1 AADQELVELVRAVSV
16 HAAAGMARGQVAL
29 VQRKPLGAAFGGQH
43 AGVDRRVAPQAAAL
57 AAVGMEILYRD
68 AHRHA
73 GAAAHAVR
81 AIDDVAGAAEPPLQR
96 LRIETGQA
104 IVVRI
109 EHQVTRH
116 PLGPVAAGVVA
127 GVEQPQ
133 VVVLAHCRAS
143 ILRRSRSWRERP
155 GVRQLNRAGH
165 RSTRAAARAF
175 TGARRR
181 LSRSARGSQMKH
193 RTLFTALAVAL
204 MAAAGVSAAEP
215 ATSPQRSA
223 KATLYANGDCA
234 IYRDE
239 AAKFPL
245 QAECTARLT
254 RHSLDSIA

>member
-1 AADQELVELVRAVSV
+1 
-16 HAAAGMARGQVAL
+16 
-29 VQRKPLGAAFGGQH
+29 
-43 AGVDRRVAPQAAAL
+43 
-57 AAVGMEILYRD
+57 
-68 AHRHA
+68 RHA

-109 EHQVTRH
+109 EHQVARH

-165 RSTRAAARAF
+165 RSTRAAAGAF

-181 LSRSARGSQMKH
+181 LSRSSRGTQMKH

-223 KATLYANGDCA
+223 KATLDANGDGVIDRA
-234 IYRDE
+234 E
-239 AAKFPL
+239 AAKFPRL
-245 QAECTARLT
+245 AERFDRLD
-254 RHSLDSIA
+254 RNGDGSLDASERPQHR